1 MGIVHESPSGEGKEL
16 IFDVIAR
23 NQPLEECKERSDRVK
38 TNPENNSLL
47 KIHDTINCTNA
58 FQLHTVS
65 TMSFIF
71 NTKTGISLLCFGNLV
86 GHIVVF
92 FSESAIKHAS
102 WSTERKGRS
111 CLCTLAATVGSQ
123 HVWKSRRNQD
133 VTATASLKMAWLM
146 SALLWNIQDLPICN
160 LQFIFQ
166 LTDQLHLP
174 PKKALL
180 QLKEKRTK
188 YEFMQQTSGSKNG
201 WKKPSLPVFFGD
213 VFFN

>member
-1 MGIVHESPSGEGKEL
+1 MGIVHESPSGGGKEL

-102 WSTERKGRS
+102 RSTERQGRS

-146 SALLWNIQDLPICN
+146 SALLWNIQDLPICS

-174 PKKALL
+174 PKKPLL
-180 QLKEKRTK
+180 QLKEKKDKIRIHATNFWIQK
-188 YEFMQQTSGSKNG
+188 WLKEAQSAFFFGG
-201 WKKPSLPVFFGD
+201 VFFH
-213 VFFN
+213 

>member
-102 WSTERKGRS
+102 
-111 CLCTLAATVGSQ
+111 
-123 HVWKSRRNQD
+123 
-133 VTATASLKMAWLM
+133 
-146 SALLWNIQDLPICN
+146 
-160 LQFIFQ
+160 
-166 LTDQLHLP
+166 
-174 PKKALL
+174 
-180 QLKEKRTK
+180 
-188 YEFMQQTSGSKNG
+188 
-201 WKKPSLPVFFGD
+201 
-213 VFFN
+213 